1 MDYQLGI
8 NPSDTRHPHTPRMD
22 AQTDI
27 LKRGLEH
34 AGRAVLDASALANL
48 HLGPKVIGRGVAQRI
63 SGRLKMLETIVRRLI
78 LVLALNL
85 TLAPAAPRA
94 ARPDPRPE
102 PDLPDGVELAIF
114 PRLYPRRLK
123 LLPARQ
129 VIEGDFPDIS
139 RTISGPVSPH
149 RLMARIAALRR
160 VIADPDGHALRLARS
175 LKRLQKN
182 GEPPPM
188 VGAATSAFR
197 LSPELGAIATLL
209 PAQIK
214 AGLDS
219 WESSG

>member
-1 MDYQLGI
+1 
-8 NPSDTRHPHTPRMD
+8 MD

-27 LKRGLEH
+27 LKRGLEQ
-34 AGRAVLDASALANL
+34 AGLAVLDASALANL

-63 SGRLKMLETIVRRLI
+63 SGRLRILETIVRRLI

-94 ARPDPRPE
+94 APAGPKPE
-102 PDLPDGVELAIF
+102 PELPEGVELAIF

-129 VIEGDFPDIS
+129 PLEGSFPDIS

-160 VIADPDGHALRLARS
+160 VIADPDGHALRLARN
-175 LKRLQKN
+175 LKRLQQK
-182 GEPPPM
+182 GEPRPA

-209 PAQIK
+209 PAQIR

>member
-1 MDYQLGI
+1 
-8 NPSDTRHPHTPRMD
+8 MD

-94 ARPDPRPE
+94 APAGPKPE

-114 PRLYPRRLK
+114 PRLSPRRLK

-129 VIEGDFPDIS
+129 TIEGDFPDIL
-139 RTISGPVSPH
+139 RTISGP
-149 RLMARIAALRR
+149 
-160 VIADPDGHALRLARS
+160 
-175 LKRLQKN
+175 
-182 GEPPPM
+182 
-188 VGAATSAFR
+188 AF
-197 LSPELGAIATLL
+197 PELFAIVTV
-209 PAQIK
+209 
-214 AGLDS
+214 
-219 WESSG
+219 E

>member
-1 MDYQLGI
+1 
-8 NPSDTRHPHTPRMD
+8 MD

-27 LKRGLEH
+27 LKRGLEQ
-34 AGRAVLDASALANL
+34 AGLAVLDASALANL
-48 HLGPKVIGRGVAQRI
+48 HLGPKRIGRGVAQRI

-85 TLAPAAPRA
+85 TLGPAAPRA
-94 ARPDPRPE
+94 APAGPKPE
-102 PDLPDGVELAIF
+102 LELPEGVELAIF
-114 PRLYPRRLK
+114 PRLSPRRLK

-129 VIEGDFPDIS
+129 TIEGDFPDIS
-139 RTISGPVSPH
+139 RTISGPVSPR

-160 VIADPDGHALRLARS
+160 VIADPDGHAIRLART
-175 LKRLQKN
+175 LIRLQKK
-182 GEPPPM
+182 GEPRPA
-188 VGAATSAFR
+188 VGAAQSAFR

-214 AGLDS
+214 AGLES